1 MEKIGDEDAEEIE
14 EIQIVSEEVL
24 DRNERNCSTICELIF
39 VHIMSFQIS
48 YQRFVN

>member
-24 DRNERNCSTICELIF
+24 DRNEHNCSTICELIF